1 VALALVRWHS
11 PTGESKCSYIAA
23 HNRQIE
29 CFSLTTHSLVL
40 HAVRCCRCV
49 SVAQSNGDDMV
60 QACRI
65 ATDALSKCM
74 QTHSDYYGTE
84 NEDDEPDSPDQEP
97 VSNAETSKSAA
108 VTKEQP

>member
-1 VALALVRWHS
+1 MSAGIHQLEKVSVL
-11 PTGESKCSYIAA
+11 YIAV
-23 HNRQIE
+23 HSRQIE
-29 CFSLTTHSLVL
+29 CFSSSIHSLVI

-84 NEDDEPDSPDQEP
+84 NEDDKPDSAEQEP
-97 VSNAETSKSAA
+97 VSQTETSESAA